1 MIEAAEPVLL
11 ENSRRLKTLLER
23 SNETLSPLSDP
34 LLEDHGVH
42 EWLSRSREEAYSDW
56 LAWVLKQIKE
66 PRDVLRLLDID
77 DLTVEAALRVFLWSL
92 PERSSPPKDTLAA
105 MGKVTFGWSSPAE
118 YSFRLS

>member
-34 LLEDHGVH
+34 LLEDYGVH

-56 LAWVLKQIKE
+56 LAWVLRQIKE

-77 DLTVEAALRVFLWSL
+77 DLAVVSKTLRRRMKS
-92 PERSSPPKDTLAA
+92 
-105 MGKVTFGWSSPAE
+105 
-118 YSFRLS
+118 